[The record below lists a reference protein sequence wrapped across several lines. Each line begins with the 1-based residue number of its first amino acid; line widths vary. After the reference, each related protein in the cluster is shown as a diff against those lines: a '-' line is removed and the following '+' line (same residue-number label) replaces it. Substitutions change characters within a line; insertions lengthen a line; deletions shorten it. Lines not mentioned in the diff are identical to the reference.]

1 MRVVILV
8 VGFLCSL
15 SSAEPKPKAKP
26 KAQLDYAYGD
36 YGDYAYGDY
45 GEYGPGQLA
54 KRATDVVLCLML
66 SRTCHFTYGFIITP
80 THVSPIDC
88 PS

>member
-1 MRVVILV
+1 MLVVLV
-8 VGFLCSL
+8 VGSL
-15 SSAEPKPKAKP
+15 SSLASAEPKPKAKP

-45 GEYGPGQLA
+45 GEYGPGQF
-54 KRATDVVLCLML
+54 RRCATYVMLCLML
-66 SRTCHFTYGFIITP
+66 GRTCHFTYGFIITLP
-80 THVSPIDC
+80 HVSPIEC